1 MLVTTPC
8 DAGVQAACRRERV
21 MFYMLRLCIFHAS
34 AATCNV
40 GLLVHVFPPQADT
53 CCACDVQR
61 AAFQQQWRV
70 MSGGPARVA
79 MAVMK
84 DVNEDFGTEA

>member
-1 MLVTTPC
+1 MLVMTPC

-61 AAFQQQWRV
+61 AAFRQQWA
-70 MSGGPARVA
+70 SDEWGARA
-79 MAVMK
+79 RCYGRY
-84 DVNEDFGTEA
+84 EGRE